1 MLCRLLHDN
10 TYIDDNAVVACCCN
24 VTAAVLFVE
33 EEVGVGDETESGS
46 TGATLVNHSD
56 GFRFK

>member
-33 EEVGVGDETESGS
+33 EEVGVGDETESGC
-46 TGATLVNHSD
+46 TGAIN
-56 GFRFK
+56 GQPQ